1 MCAGCEENGRCA
13 EPAFCGYWSTL
24 ENEKFGMFMYVASIF
39 RLDYVEDMGGS
50 SLQGS
55 TYVQQE
61 SSKCAVGLENALDR
75 PRLDA
80 RAPSLDVKTRTPS
93 AQRPRDDESS
103 QGLDGERVRGGD
115 SPQPD
120 ELGRRCRE
128 ENREQGM
135 RYRTGLEGICDQPTQ
150 YSART
155 IARIET
161 GGVRTALVHESLS

>member
-1 MCAGCEENGRCA
+1 MCAGREENGRCA

-24 ENEKFGMFMYVASIF
+24 ENEEFGMFMYVVSIF

-55 TYVQQE
+55 TYVQKE
-61 SSKCAVGLENALDR
+61 SSRYAVGSENALDR

-80 RAPSLDVKTRTPS
+80 RAPSPDDTTRTPS
-93 AQRPRDDESS
+93 AQRPRQDECS

-128 ENREQGM
+128 ENREQEM
-135 RYRTGLEGICDQPTQ
+135 RYRTGLEGMCDQPTQ
-150 YSART
+150 CSART
-155 IARIET
+155 IARVET
-161 GGVRTALVHESLS
+161 GCARPLVHESLS